1 MNLEEKIRKATDSF
15 FEENRGDDAPSSST
29 SDGGKDF
36 YDDLRRDVE
45 KEERRRYSS
54 GARPKL
60 SLETKAIVKGLA
72 ADFCSA
78 KRRYESSLRRGDMR
92 IADIIASQ
100 YMHDVFLPAVEAMVR
115 LNSADEML
123 GSPDMLKK
131 LDEYVIVR
139 GNSIGDGFTRAFI
152 KSLYSDELGRGP
164 VMSDSTVRDGIRDIE
179 LLLARGAVRT
189 AVGRA
194 EKLLKKI
201 DAGQQ
206 IAIDDDYLILNKVVS
221 RS

>member
-1 MNLEEKIRKATDSF
+1 MNLEDKIRKATDSF
-15 FEENRGDDAPSSST
+15 FEENRGDAPSSSLS
-29 SDGGKDF
+29 SDRKDF
-36 YDDLRRDVE
+36 YDDLRRDME
-45 KEERRRYSS
+45 KEGERRYSS

-60 SLETKAIVKGLA
+60 SLETEAIVKGLA
-72 ADFCSA
+72 IDFCSA
-78 KRRYESSLRRGDMR
+78 KRRYESNLRRGDTR
-92 IADIIASQ
+92 IADVIASQ
-100 YMHDVFLPAVEAMVR
+100 YMHDTFLPAVEAMVR
-115 LNSADEML
+115 LNSVDEML
-123 GSPDMLKK
+123 GSPDMLEK

-139 GNSIGDGFTRAFI
+139 GNSAGNGFTRAFI

-189 AVGRA
+189 AIGRA

-206 IAIDDDYLILNKVVS
+206 IAIDDDYLTLNKVVS
-221 RS
+221 RG